1 MFDAFLAVLSEVL
14 GSIAG
19 FLTGWLP
26 NDPFTDF
33 VGNFSA
39 LATASSTGLGWLNWF
54 YPFGDMARVMA
65 ALITAVLVCAVA
77 RLVFV
82 IIELIPGE

>member
-1 MFDAFLAVLSEVL
+1 MFDAFLAMLSDVL
-14 GSIAG
+14 GGVAA

-26 NDPFTDF
+26 GDPFTDA
-33 VGNFSA
+33 VSNFSA
-39 LATASSTGLGWLNWF
+39 LASASSTGLGWLNWF
-54 YPFGDMARVMA
+54 YPFGDMAGVMA
-65 ALITAVLVCAVA
+65 LLITAVLVCAVA

>member
-1 MFDAFLAVLSEVL
+1 MFDAFLSMLAEVL
-14 GSIAG
+14 TSLAT

-26 NDPFTDF
+26 DDPFTQY
-33 VGNFSA
+33 VSNFASF
-39 LATASSTGLGWLNWF
+39 TQASSTGLGWLNWF
-54 YPFGDMARVMA
+54 YPFGDMAGVMA

-77 RLVFV
+77 KLVFV

>member
-1 MFDAFLAVLSEVL
+1 MFDAFLSMLSQVL

-26 NDPFTDF
+26 DDPFTEA
-33 VGNFSA
+33 VSNFSA
-39 LATASSTGLGWLNWF
+39 LTSASNTGLGWLNWF
-54 YPFGDMARVMA
+54 YPFGDMAGVMA
-65 ALITAVLVCAVA
+65 LLITAVLVCAVA
-77 RLVFV
+77 KLVFV